1 MWQGTLALKND
12 SCAVQMHVISGFN
25 SLVQTALPQQIVEGT
40 CQPLRIAQRM
50 RLEAAQLEGVIKRM
64 QVGPDSYL
72 SSIDVKIIYFY
83 IFHRGY
89 VYI

>member
-1 MWQGTLALKND
+1 MEV
-12 SCAVQMHVISGFN
+12 SCN
-25 SLVQTALPQQIVEGT
+25 T
-40 CQPLRIAQRM
+40 PLRIAQRM

-83 IFHRGY
+83 IFHRGH